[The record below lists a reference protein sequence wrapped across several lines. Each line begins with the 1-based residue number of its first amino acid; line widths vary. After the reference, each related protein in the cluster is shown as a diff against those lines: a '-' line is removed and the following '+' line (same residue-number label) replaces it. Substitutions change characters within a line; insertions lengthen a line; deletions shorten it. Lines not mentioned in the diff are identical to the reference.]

1 MGRSKKQ
8 KLLQGH
14 CYACAS
20 SLHASCL
27 HAPERTAIET
37 HTGMHACTSDS
48 IWADLQTTFK
58 LSMSCPRFLVK
69 TCIVRLKPR
78 RDSWRQQLKVAN
90 KLSMSRGRPAGMVE
104 RELSP
109 DEMAAVSAE
118 ISAGVPL
125 DVLASLPLLTSSRCL
140 DFLDRAAEK
149 GIQKSRLQEFHWLLK
164 PLCSVEPRL
173 ILGHSSLQGVLRKV
187 METLMPILGVGSS
200 DVLAGSLARVK
211 ILPALRR
218 PVADTHVCCRMCN
231 PRIKGY
237 NGSPDHF
244 LLRAFT
250 CVLQSKSNQGSKCYK
265 SPTQPGTAVS
275 VHMCAAE

>member
-1 MGRSKKQ
+1 
-8 KLLQGH
+8 
-14 CYACAS
+14 
-20 SLHASCL
+20 
-27 HAPERTAIET
+27 
-37 HTGMHACTSDS
+37 
-48 IWADLQTTFK
+48 
-58 LSMSCPRFLVK
+58 
-69 TCIVRLKPR
+69 
-78 RDSWRQQLKVAN
+78 
-90 KLSMSRGRPAGMVE
+90 MSRGRPAGMVE

-218 PVADTHVCCRMCN
+218 PVADTHV
-231 PRIKGY
+231 
-237 NGSPDHF
+237 
-244 LLRAFT
+244 
-250 CVLQSKSNQGSKCYK
+250 LQNVQPEDQGIQWVARPLPAASI
-265 SPTQPGTAVS
+265 
-275 VHMCAAE
+275 HMCVAK

>member
-1 MGRSKKQ
+1 
-8 KLLQGH
+8 
-14 CYACAS
+14 
-20 SLHASCL
+20 
-27 HAPERTAIET
+27 
-37 HTGMHACTSDS
+37 MHACTSDS

-149 GIQKSRLQEFHWLLK
+149 GIQKARLQEFHWLLK

-200 DVLAGSLARVK
+200 DVLAGSLA
-211 ILPALRR
+211 L
-218 PVADTHVCCRMCN
+218 D
-231 PRIKGY
+231 
-237 NGSPDHF
+237 
-244 LLRAFT
+244 LRAMLSSLRKVRRNWKYQARAQKRDWPSATDDPAWEMLFELVQILQDSKVDETADGDT
-250 CVLQSKSNQGSKCYK
+250 CTELERKRKHVMQELQGKTIEIVDEEPPMTEAECITFLSEFKCFW
-265 SPTQPGTAVS
+265 SIVG
-275 VHMCAAE
+275 